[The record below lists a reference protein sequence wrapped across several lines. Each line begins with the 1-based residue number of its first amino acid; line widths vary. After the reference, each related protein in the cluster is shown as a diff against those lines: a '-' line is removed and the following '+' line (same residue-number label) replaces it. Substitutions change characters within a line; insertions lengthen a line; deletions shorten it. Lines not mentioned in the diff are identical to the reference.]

1 MYAVVKTGGKEY
13 RVTQGDLIRVE
24 KLEGKV
30 GDQVELKDV
39 LMVSK
44 EGEAQFGTPQLA
56 NVVIKGEIVQEGKG
70 EKVLTYKMKRR
81 KNYRRFKGHR
91 QTYTYLKVNFRR
103 REAWHTR
110 KQEEAL
116 ATAGTAP
123 ASEWAS
129 SDSAGSRFWQETF
142 WSARKG
148 PEFILART

>member
-24 KLEGKV
+24 KLEGNV

-44 EGEAQFGTPQLA
+44 EGEAQFGTPHLA

-91 QTYTYLKVNFRR
+91 QTYTYLKINDI
-103 REAWHTR
+103 
-110 KQEEAL
+110 AL
-116 ATAGTAP
+116 
-123 ASEWAS
+123 S
-129 SDSAGSRFWQETF
+129 
-142 WSARKG
+142 
-148 PEFILART
+148 